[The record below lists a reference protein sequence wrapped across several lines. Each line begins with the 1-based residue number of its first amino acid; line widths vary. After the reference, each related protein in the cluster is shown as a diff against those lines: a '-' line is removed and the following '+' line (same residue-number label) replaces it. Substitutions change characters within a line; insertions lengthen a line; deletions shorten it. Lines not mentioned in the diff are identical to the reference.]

1 MKYIYWTLLLFAFT
15 VTITIVQWDYVPYG
29 FMIASAAGFLY
40 TIFYNFRSG
49 KSDQLGT
56 DESRILLSIIL
67 PIVSAIL
74 VIIPAYINLDTIGF
88 NKLH

>member
-1 MKYIYWTLLLFAFT
+1 MKYIYWTLLLLAA
-15 VTITIVQWDYVPYG
+15 TITITVVQWDYIPYG
-29 FMIASAAGFLY
+29 FMIASAAGFVY
-40 TIFYNFRSG
+40 TVFYNFRSA

-67 PIVSAIL
+67 PILSAIL
-74 VIIPAYINLDTIGF
+74 VIIPAYVNLGTIGF